1 MGSSS
6 AGARALSS
14 TRNSSTLRFAVAPPR
29 LPQRWAQSTQ
39 DPRGAALE
47 RGAQR
52 DRVKQWAIE
61 TLQNLDAYKE
71 EDVLLSISE
80 VQCFEPGC
88 SPIDL
93 VFSVLVEGGE
103 IQGAQAPSRCHRG
116 GRASRLHRSSSAIA
130 VGLCIGRGEPMCVVE
145 GFTLHTCSQH
155 HNSIPVTPP
164 VGALGL
170 PTLSACRNR

>member
-1 MGSSS
+1 MGRSS

-29 LPQRWAQSTQ
+29 LPQWWAQSTQ
-39 DPRGAALE
+39 DPQE

-52 DRVKQWAIE
+52 ERVKQWAIE

-155 HNSIPVTPP
+155 HNSIPVTLP

>member
-1 MGSSS
+1 MGRSS

-39 DPRGAALE
+39 DPQE

-52 DRVKQWAIE
+52 ERVKQWAIE

-93 VFSVLVEGGE
+93 VFSVFVEGKVVRFKVPKPLLDVTEEDVRHACTAAVLQSQWG
-103 IQGAQAPSRCHRG
+103 S
-116 GRASRLHRSSSAIA
+116 ASDEVSQ
-130 VGLCIGRGEPMCVVE
+130 CVWSKVSPCTHAHSTI
-145 GFTLHTCSQH
+145 TLF
-155 HNSIPVTPP
+155 
-164 VGALGL
+164 L
-170 PTLSACRNR
+170 